1 MSKLAQSQYSAA
13 NLVSS
18 SSRVLSAIVILLIA
32 AVFLVRVPTV
42 DAQQNAKAQEQS
54 NIILG
59 NCESNAAVLD
69 LVYALGENNG
79 LTIVIARLGDG
90 EKRRSLNQ
98 RRLKVVRQYL
108 TEKGWNK
115 PKESLIL
122 AEGEPTAGLGRLEF
136 YVSGRLVKTLLIRRR
151 QTFEAFSCAR

>member
-1 MSKLAQSQYSAA
+1 MRTIVVLLIGTLF
-13 NLVSS
+13 LVS
-18 SSRVLSAIVILLIA
+18 
-32 AVFLVRVPTV
+32 VPTV
-42 DAQQNAKAQEQS
+42 DAQLNAKATEQS

-59 NCESNAAVLD
+59 DCETNVAVLD

-79 LTIVIARLGDG
+79 LTIVIARSGDG
-90 EKRRSLNQ
+90 EKQKSLNQ

-122 AEGEPTAGLGRLEF
+122 AEGEPTTGLGRLEF

-151 QTFEAFSCAR
+151 QTFEAFNCAR

>member
-1 MSKLAQSQYSAA
+1 M
-13 NLVSS
+13 
-18 SSRVLSAIVILLIA
+18 RAIVVLLIA
-32 AVFLVRVPTV
+32 AVLLLRVPTV
-42 DAQQNAKAQEQS
+42 DAQLDAKAQEQS

-59 NCESNAAVLD
+59 NCEANAAVLD

-90 EKRRSLNQ
+90 EKQSSLNQ

-108 TEKGWNK
+108 TEEGWNK

-122 AEGEPTAGLGRLEF
+122 AEGEPTRGLGRLEF
-136 YVSGRLVKTLLIRRR
+136 YVSGRLVKTLLIKRR
-151 QTFEAFSCAR
+151 QAFEAFSCAK